1 MDKAQYLLMKL
12 AEECAEVAQRAIKQ
26 MQFGKLEIQPGQPLT
41 NGERLMQEVND
52 LGVVLELLIEEKE
65 MPDYNE
71 REQEWDKLKETKIA
85 KMQKY
90 LQLSANLGRIKG
102 FQI

>member
-26 MQFGKLEIQPGQPLT
+26 MQFGKYEIQEGQPFT
-41 NGERLMQEVND
+41 NGERLKQEITD
-52 LGVVLELLIEEKE
+52 LGVVLELLVEQNEI
-65 MPDYNE
+65 PDYNIGME
-71 REQEWDKLKETKIA
+71 EWDKLKETKIA
-85 KMQKY
+85 KMNKY
-90 LQLSANLGRIKG
+90 LQLSADLGRIKG